1 MRSSLLFGPLLSLAL
16 SATPARADDVLL
28 QQTLAVTL
36 GGQEV
41 GTMEAL
47 DVKSAS
53 GTTLSRVTKLS
64 VQRGATTNDMTT
76 ETVVK
81 LAPDGAPVS
90 YRYTRTDKSGSLV
103 TEGRLAGDKLE
114 LVTTQNGAKVKNS
127 IPVPAGSTFALALE
141 HETRTHLKD
150 GVTLDKSV
158 VLEEMGAPVAM
169 KVTIKKK
176 GAGFLISSTFA
187 SLTTDE
193 EVDAGGRTVV
203 ARTPA
208 VGIVAY
214 PIGRAPA
221 DLGTGTA
228 DLLALST
235 WVTKDVGTPASRVRY
250 RVTTSDA
257 AAFVV
262 PEDDR
267 QRVTKRT
274 ATTIDIEVTS
284 GVSSKAPLD
293 DAKRKK
299 ALAATPYEAIDD
311 PRIKSTAAAVTKG
324 AKGKKDE
331 VARLVRFVF
340 EHVEQKGLD
349 RGYAPA
355 VATLES
361 KAGDCTEHSVLLSA
375 LLRARG
381 IPTRLVDGV
390 VVDQTR
396 AGYHEWVEVYLDG
409 EGFIAADPTFGVFPA
424 GPERLKLAEGST
436 WPDEHVVLSL
446 AAARLL
452 KPGTRVD
459 VLETAPAR

>member
-1 MRSSLLFGPLLSLAL
+1 MRSFVCGVLISLAVV
-16 SATPARADDVLL
+16 AAPARADDVLL

-47 DVKSAS
+47 DVRGQG
-53 GTTLSRVTKLS
+53 GTTLSRITKLS
-64 VQRGATTNDMTT
+64 VQRGATRNDMTT

-81 LAPDGAPVS
+81 LAPDGVPQS
-90 YRYTRTDKSGSLV
+90 YRYTRTDKSGTLV
-103 TEGRLAGDKLE
+103 TEGRIVGEQLE
-114 LVTTQNGAKVKNS
+114 LITTQNGAKVKNS
-127 IPVPAGSTFALALE
+127 VAVPAGSTFALALE

-150 GVTLDKSV
+150 GLALDRNV
-158 VLEEMGAPVAM
+158 VLEEMGAPVPM
-169 KVTIKKK
+169 KVTVKKK

-187 SLTTDE
+187 NLTTDE

-221 DLGTGTA
+221 DLGSGTA

-235 WVTKDVGTPASRVRY
+235 WVTKDVGTPASRVLY
-250 RVTTSDA
+250 RVTTTDA
-257 AAFVV
+257 ANFAV

-267 QRVTKRT
+267 QRVKKRS
-274 ATTIDIEVTS
+274 ATTIDIEVKA
-284 GVSSKAPLD
+284 GPSSKAALD
-293 DAKRKK
+293 DARRKK

-311 PRIKSTAAAVTKG
+311 PRIKRTAAEVTKG
-324 AKGKKDE
+324 AKDKREE

-340 EHVEQKGLD
+340 EHVEAKGLD

-381 IPTRLVDGV
+381 LPTRLVDGV
-390 VVDQTR
+390 VVDTTR
-396 AGYHEWVEVYLDG
+396 AGYHEWVEVWLEG
-409 EGFIAADPTFGVFPA
+409 EGFVAADPTFGVFPA

-436 WPDEHVVLSL
+436 APDEHLLLSL

-459 VLETAPAR
+459 VIETSPLR